1 MYSQTRNHTTL
12 LLLSSLFVAL
22 MAVCAYI
29 RIPLP
34 SMVPIS
40 LQTLCVYL
48 MMLLLPPRYSLL
60 SMGVY
65 LMLGLLGLPVFTGG
79 GGIGYVAQ
87 PSFGFLMSFLLVA
100 PLGGWLFARL
110 KKRIRSLYAAAL
122 CVLLLMSVLM
132 YAIGIVYMWT
142 MINAYGAGI
151 SFMDALVSGCVVF
164 LPGDALKITCCL
176 LVAPRILRMPL
187 WARLQQGSAAQAKQA
202 H

>member
-1 MYSQTRNHTTL
+1 MYSQTRNRTTL

-48 MMLLLPPRYSLL
+48 MMLLLPPRYSFL

-65 LMLGLLGLPVFTGG
+65 LLLGLLGLPVFTGG
-79 GGIGYVAQ
+79 GGIGYVLQ
-87 PSFGFLMSFLLVA
+87 PSFGFLMAFVLIA
-100 PLGGWLFARL
+100 PLGGWLFGRL

-122 CVLLLMSVLM
+122 CVLLLMSALM
-132 YAIGIVYMWT
+132 YAVGIVYMWT
-142 MINAYGAGI
+142 MINLYGAGI
-151 SFMDALVSGCVVF
+151 SFIDALVSGCVVF
-164 LPGDALKITCCL
+164 LPGDALKVICCL
-176 LVAPRILRMPL
+176 IIVPRILRIPL
-187 WARLQQGSAAQAKQA
+187 WARLQQVGAVQAKQV